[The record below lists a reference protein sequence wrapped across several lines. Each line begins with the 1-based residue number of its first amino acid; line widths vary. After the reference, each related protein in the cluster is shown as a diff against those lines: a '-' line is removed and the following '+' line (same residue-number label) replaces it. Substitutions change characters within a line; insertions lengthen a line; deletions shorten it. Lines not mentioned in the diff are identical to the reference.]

1 MPSEQ
6 MIGIPQQVLNA
17 VVDYLMARP
26 YSEVV
31 DIVAA
36 LQEHAVAVQVEAG
49 AEETTDE

>member
-17 VVDYLMARP
+17 VVEYLMARP

-36 LQEHAVAVQVEAG
+36 LQDNAVAVQVEVPV
-49 AEETTDE
+49 EETTDE

>member
-17 VVDYLMARP
+17 VVEYLMARP

-36 LQEHAVAVQVEAG
+36 LQDNAVAVQVELP
-49 AEETTDE
+49 AEEPVDE

>member
-1 MPSEQ
+1 MQ
-6 MIGIPQQVLNA
+6 DDQLIGVPQQVLNA

-31 DIVAA
+31 DILAA
-36 LQEHAVAVQVEAG
+36 LQENAVAVQVETP

>member
-1 MPSEQ
+1 MPNEQ
-6 MIGIPQQVLNA
+6 LIGIPQQVLNA

-36 LQEHAVAVQVEAG
+36 LQEHAVAVQVETP